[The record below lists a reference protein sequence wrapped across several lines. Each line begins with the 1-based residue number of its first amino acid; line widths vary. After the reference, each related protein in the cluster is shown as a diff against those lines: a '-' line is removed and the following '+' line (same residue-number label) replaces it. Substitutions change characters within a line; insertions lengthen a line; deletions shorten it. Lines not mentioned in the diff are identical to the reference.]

1 MNKLINEPVPMHTFF
16 FFVLTG
22 SPVPCHGLQH
32 TKRHE
37 SVGLAPQTREV
48 CIEYE
53 REETVVS
60 PWTLPADIHK
70 ILHETHNSLLQ
81 VSIVPDFSLPSDSSV
96 FFRFFC
102 LFLWWAVIFLFCF
115 SMECRDTEIVRPV

>member
-1 MNKLINEPVPMHTFF
+1 MNQSRCIF

-22 SPVPCHGLQH
+22 SPASCRGLQH
-32 TKRHE
+32 TKKHG

-60 PWTLPADIHK
+60 PWMLPADIHK
-70 ILHETHNSLLQ
+70 ILHETHNSFLQ

-96 FFRFFC
+96 FFGV
-102 LFLWWAVIFLFCF
+102 FLCVWWTVIFLLFFCE
-115 SMECRDTEIVRPV
+115 M